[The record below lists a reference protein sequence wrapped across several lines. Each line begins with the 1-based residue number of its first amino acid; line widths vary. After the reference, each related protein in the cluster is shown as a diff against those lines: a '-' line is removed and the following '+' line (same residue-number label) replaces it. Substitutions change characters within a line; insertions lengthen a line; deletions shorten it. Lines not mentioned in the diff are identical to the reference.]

1 MLGRHRGAR
10 RRAAGTVVTYN
21 GKTFDLPLI
30 ETRYLFHRLETP
42 FAGLP
47 HVDMLHPARRL
58 WRAATAPRR
67 RPTTTARCSTA
78 GRRAA

>member
-1 MLGRHRGAR
+1 MLEAIAELAGE
-10 RRAAGTVVTYN
+10 AGTVVTYN

-58 WRAATAPRR
+58 WRGHAADGADDRR
-67 RPTTTARCSTA
+67 DV
-78 GRRAA
+78 RAAAAG